1 MKIAII
7 GCGYVGTA
15 IARRWSSDGHTVT
28 TTTTTPSRLPELE
41 QIAARSVVMKGN
53 DLDALQEL
61 LSGQDA
67 VLLSAGSRSP
77 AHYKE
82 TYLGTANALVE
93 VLKQTPTVEQVIYTS
108 SYSVYGNQRGKWA
121 DENAEIVQ
129 GGDNDRI
136 LYETERVLLAAI
148 TPHRRVCIFRLG
160 GIYGPGR
167 GLDRIYGR
175 LAGTTRPGTG
185 EYFTNWVHLEDIVG
199 ALEFARGKR
208 LQGLYNLVGDV
219 PVMRREL
226 IDAVCDRYNLAKVS
240 WDPAAPETRSL
251 NVRVSNE
258 KLKAEGFEF
267 VRPEVLP
274 VL

>member
-15 IARRWSSDGHTVT
+15 IARGWSSDGHTVT
-28 TTTTTPSRLPELE
+28 ATTTTPSRLPELE
-41 QIAARSVVMKGN
+41 QIAGRGAIAKGN
-53 DLDALQEL
+53 DLDALLEV

-67 VLLSAGSRSP
+67 VLLCAGSRSP
-77 AHYKE
+77 AHYQE
-82 TYLGTANALVE
+82 TYLDAANALVE
-93 VLKQTPTVEQVIYTS
+93 ALKQSPTVKQVIYTS
-108 SYSVYGNQRGKWA
+108 SYSVYGNQEGKWV
-121 DENAEIVQ
+121 DENSEIVE
-129 GGDNDRI
+129 GGEKDRI

-167 GLDRIYGR
+167 GLDRIFGR

-199 ALEFARGKR
+199 GLEFAREKS
-208 LQGLYNLVGDV
+208 LQGLYNLVCDV
-219 PVMRREL
+219 PVMGREL
-226 IDAVCDRYNLAKVS
+226 IDAVCDRYNFAKVS

-258 KLKAEGFEF
+258 KLKAEGFEL
-267 VRPEVLP
+267 VRPKVLP
-274 VL
+274 LL